1 MLRLKL
7 FALFVALLI
16 FASPATPASPGK
28 ARIPCGIGILLINKA
43 PKEKLFPIVIYKE
56 PRLGRVAEIDTGR
69 LPSLSQSISCPQE
82 FIPVIATSKKSGWY
96 RIIYDDGEREGW
108 IEGRPDYQLFRWEA
122 LLRNRPIELIGGL
135 RKEFYQLR
143 RAPDASSEPVENM
156 GKGSRVTA
164 MAVQG
169 EWVSVITPKAQGW
182 LRWRDDND
190 RLVIAVNL

>member
-7 FALFVALLI
+7 FALFVGLLI
-16 FASPATPASPGK
+16 FASPAAAAPVK
-28 ARIPCGIGILLINKA
+28 ARIPAGIGILLMRNGTPPPAI
-43 PKEKLFPIVIYKE
+43 FKE
-56 PRLGRVAEIDTGR
+56 PSLGRIAEIDAGK
-69 LPSLSQSISCPQE
+69 LPSLAQSISSPE
-82 FIPVIATSKKSGWY
+82 GSIPVIVTSKKSGWY

-108 IEGRPDYQLFRWEA
+108 IEGRSGYQLFRWDE

-135 RKEFYQLR
+135 KKEFYQLR
-143 RAPDASSEPVENM
+143 RAPDISSEPVENL

-164 MAVQG
+164 LGIQG